1 MGALDVLTKIL
12 MVVVVLLV
20 VFVVVWR
27 CWVVTLVPMGVDTKP
42 PTEVVAR
49 ETGVVDEEMN
59 GATVGMRVG
68 EVREVALRGNATTG
82 YAWRI
87 VGVEGGSVVPEGKWQ
102 YKVSFPFLT
111 GSGGYFQHRFR
122 AVEPGQTDVHMTYD
136 PVSEPQP
143 GYSYFIR
150 FVVG

>member
-1 MGALDVLTKIL
+1 MGAIDVLTKIL

-27 CWVVTLVPMGVDTKP
+27 VGAATTP
-42 PTEVVAR
+42 PAGKTDVA
-49 ETGVVDEEMN
+49 DEETHMR
-59 GATVGMRVG
+59 TVGMRVG
-68 EVREVALRGNATTG
+68 EVRDVALRGNATTG

-87 VGVEGGSVVPEGKWQ
+87 VSVEGGSVVPEGKWR

-122 AVEPGQTDVHMTYD
+122 AVEPGQTDVRMIYD

-143 GYSYFIR
+143 GYSHVMRFI
-150 FVVG
+150 VG